1 MSTLTATSRKVT
13 AQTNEKQ
20 DAWALALVLVVICLS
35 NVVLVLA
42 SDAFARAVELTGQ
55 Y

>member
-1 MSTLTATSRKVT
+1 MFGTTTASHKAT
-13 AQTNEKQ
+13 APAKEKW
-20 DAWALALVLVVICLS
+20 DAWTLVLVLVVICLS